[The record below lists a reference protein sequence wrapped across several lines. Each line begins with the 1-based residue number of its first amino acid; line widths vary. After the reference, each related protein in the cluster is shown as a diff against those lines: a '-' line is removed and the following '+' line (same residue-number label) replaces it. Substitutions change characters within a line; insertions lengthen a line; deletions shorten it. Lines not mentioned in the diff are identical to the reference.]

1 MRKISL
7 FLILFALCAIP
18 VRAQEPDPE
27 LQEMLAD
34 IKAMIDDF
42 EAIIPYHDSANHF
55 SIMQV
60 YSNDETRFLRVT
72 MDLEVGQLTK
82 DADWYLH
89 YMTHNP
95 LWDLRP
101 LIKYEYTLR
110 VAVRLPQK
118 EKDSRGVAA
127 FSFGPV
133 ELAEALMPPLDQQA
147 RTYIAGLARHIA
159 KTLPHTIG
167 PGETMVACRYN
178 DSARVMTTVYQYG
191 MEGWPEVRKYLAE
204 NMDQVRKDRAMD
216 LVYDTVNHLAF
227 VSYKGGVT
235 LRHVYRN
242 ETGTDSLV
250 MSIQPWMWKTVFE
263 RGAAGI
269 DDPVINLRIIADE
282 VQSTCPA
289 AVDAYTTLLDCQFD
303 TATLVL
309 HYTYSTKMKIDER
322 GKKASPHASKTTVSR
337 QSLEEG
343 IRQAYRTGQ
352 GRRMAGHIIQAGAT
366 VEYEYRQPQGKP
378 VTIRVTPQQL
388 GDIIR

>member
-1 MRKISL
+1 MKKISL
-7 FLILFALCAIP
+7 FLILFALWAIP
-18 VRAQEPDPE
+18 VRAQESDPE

-34 IKAMIDDF
+34 IKTVIDDF
-42 EAIIPYHDSANHF
+42 EAIIPYHDSVNHF

-101 LIKYEYTLR
+101 LIKHEYTLR
-110 VAVRLPQK
+110 VAVQLPQK
-118 EKDSRGVAA
+118 EKDSKGVAA

-191 MEGWPEVRKYLAE
+191 QL
-204 NMDQVRKDRAMD
+204 
-216 LVYDTVNHLAF
+216 
-227 VSYKGGVT
+227 
-235 LRHVYRN
+235 
-242 ETGTDSLV
+242 
-250 MSIQPWMWKTVFE
+250 
-263 RGAAGI
+263 
-269 DDPVINLRIIADE
+269 NLIR
-282 VQSTCPA
+282 PA
-289 AVDAYTTLLDCQFD
+289 APDHGFN
-303 TATLVL
+303 
-309 HYTYSTKMKIDER
+309 R
-322 GKKASPHASKTTVSR
+322 RP
-337 QSLEEG
+337 
-343 IRQAYRTGQ
+343 
-352 GRRMAGHIIQAGAT
+352 GRSAH
-366 VEYEYRQPQGKP
+366 
-378 VTIRVTPQQL
+378 
-388 GDIIR
+388 